1 MKTKIFVFYYLDSQK
16 DNLIQGD
23 LFIPHKNLKTN
34 LFVENQLVYDV
45 VKENI
50 IENCEYLG
58 FLSHK
63 HWMVDFCKSLEPENP
78 FRNFSSRSLDNET
91 LKKFLDTTDADVI
104 NLININAHDTFKLG
118 EAYHPGMLKL
128 LNLYLKKMGI
138 PADVSTFSQSP
149 IYRNFYI
156 MKKEYLVDFVD
167 NYLDKMFELTFSD
180 PEIYKF
186 AIIEQVNYHKEAPAP
201 FVENTGFN
209 RYTLVLFL
217 LERFI
222 NLYVNIK
229 NLKIVGY

>member
-1 MKTKIFVFYYLDSQK
+1 
-16 DNLIQGD
+16 
-23 LFIPHKNLKTN
+23 
-34 LFVENQLVYDV
+34 
-45 VKENI
+45 
-50 IENCEYLG
+50 
-58 FLSHK
+58 
-63 HWMVDFCKSLEPENP
+63 
-78 FRNFSSRSLDNET
+78 
-91 LKKFLDTTDADVI
+91 
-104 NLININAHDTFKLG
+104 
-118 EAYHPGMLKL
+118 
-128 LNLYLKKMGI
+128 
-138 PADVSTFSQSP
+138 
-149 IYRNFYI
+149 
-156 MKKEYLVDFVD
+156 VDFVD